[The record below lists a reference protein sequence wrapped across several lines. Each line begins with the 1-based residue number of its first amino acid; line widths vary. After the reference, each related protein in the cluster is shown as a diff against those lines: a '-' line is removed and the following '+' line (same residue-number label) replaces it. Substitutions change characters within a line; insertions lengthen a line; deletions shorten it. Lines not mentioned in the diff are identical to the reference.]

1 MTGAGIPLGSWGRIL
16 LCEAD
21 EPACYHVVPFHD
33 LRNHRVYLNEECWC
47 HPMVDEDED
56 IPIHV
61 HNSMDRREHTIEK
74 GIVQ

>member
-1 MTGAGIPLGSWGRIL
+1 
-16 LCEAD
+16 
-21 EPACYHVVPFHD
+21 
-33 LRNHRVYLNEECWC
+33 
-47 HPMVDEDED
+47 MVDEDED